1 MMENNNQNES
11 PKCWYCQEEK
21 FWNGDINWR
30 KKPVI
35 DTDLMTFKGQFW
47 HRPCLKAYR
56 KVRAYLANS
65 KEGQNPLSDKLLT
78 TRKPLALTKYARN
91 NIISR
96 KQ

>member
-1 MMENNNQNES
+1 MNKNDP
-11 PKCWYCQEEK
+11 PKCWYCQEEE
-21 FWNGDINWR
+21 FWNGDIEIWS

-35 DTDLMTFKGQFW
+35 CTELITFNGQYW

-56 KVRAYLANS
+56 KVRAYLAKN
-65 KEGQNPLSDKLLT
+65 KGMQNPLSDNLLT